1 MSLTLRRVV
10 ATAGATALIAG
21 AAIVAAPPAQADG
34 GYYGS
39 WTLAAVKIA
48 GDRVDCPGT
57 LPFPPPTPPIS
68 CTAGATLQLRSDY
81 TYKSTLPTVFRGA
94 RGKGSF
100 DVVKLVKG
108 SSKTIVFESNVD
120 TQNPRAYR
128 MKLQG
133 TRDGTPKKMVIFLT
147 YNTPSGEDLKISMIL
162 HRDGK

>member
-48 GDRVDCPGT
+48 GDRVDCPGK
-57 LPFPPPTPPIS
+57 LPLPPPTPAIE
-68 CTAGATLQLRSDY
+68 CKVGETLKLKSDY
-81 TYKSTLPTVFRGA
+81 TYKTSGLTGGEANKGEFEVIKFSTNDYRTIIFDSYDVKDNPSSYQVKFQ
-94 RGKGSF
+94 GKTS
-100 DVVKLVKG
+100 
-108 SSKTIVFESNVD
+108 
-120 TQNPRAYR
+120 A
-128 MKLQG
+128 G
-133 TRDGTPKKMVIFLT
+133 TYKKMVIFLT